1 MKSLLAQL
9 TVKYKLLMLT
19 VLTSISLT
27 AVILVS
33 IQTLKFNLLEDRH
46 LTTQHLTEVATDT
59 VKYFYSQFEQGH
71 FTEDEAKQHALSA
84 LSQMHYGEQEYFWIN
99 STNYTMLSHPKKS
112 LIGQNIEHIS
122 DPNGVYVFVEMMRV
136 IHNKGQGEV
145 NYQWHKKGVAK
156 PVDKASYVKLF
167 QPWGWVIGTGVYL
180 DDVDVIF
187 WQNAQT
193 LIFTAGL
200 FLLFG
205 TWLSQQISA
214 NIYKPLEKMR
224 AMMIKVNTSNDLTI
238 ELKTQGRD
246 ELGDIARAFNK
257 MIADFRQVLI
267 KISNSS
273 GSLAAQAEELST
285 VTEQINQGMK
295 SQSNNVKVADCA
307 ANEMVVTIKEVA
319 ENTQTTLEATHAAT
333 AETNNCVTILNENI
347 DSVNNLSSRVEHS
360 ANQIVDLK
368 NASKDIGE
376 IVSTIQ
382 AIAEQTNLLAL
393 NAAIEAARA
402 GEQGRGFA
410 VVADEVRTLASR
422 TQDSTGNITSVIE
435 LLQQGIEEAV
445 INMAQCQQQAQSSVT
460 LAQQAGRLVSN
471 MQSAMLEVTDL
482 NHVISTATEEQH
494 ATTEQVKEI
503 IHQINDMTEQTTD
516 SADHTA
522 QSSESL
528 AIFATDLNELVASFK
543 V

>member
-1 MKSLLAQL
+1 MKSLLAKL

-19 VLTSISLT
+19 ILTSISLI

-46 LTTQHLTEVATDT
+46 LQTQHLTEVATDT
-59 VKYFYSQFEQGH
+59 VRYFYSQFEQGN
-71 FTEDEAKQHALSA
+71 FTEKEAKQHALSA
-84 LSQMHYGEQEYFWIN
+84 LSSMHYNKEEYFWVNSIN
-99 STNYTMLSHPKKS
+99 YIMLSHPKKT
-112 LIGQNIEHIS
+112 LVGQNIENIS

-136 IHNKGQGEV
+136 INAQGQGGV
-145 NYQWHKKGVAK
+145 DYQWYKKGVAK

-167 QPWGWVIGTGVYL
+167 QPWGWVIGTGIYL
-180 DDVDVIF
+180 DDVDEIF
-187 WQNAQT
+187 WQNAET
-193 LIFTAGL
+193 LLLTAGL
-200 FLLFG
+200 FLLLA
-205 TWLSQQISA
+205 TWLSHQISA
-214 NIYKPLEKMR
+214 NIYKPLHKMR
-224 AMMIKVNTSNDLTI
+224 ELMVKVNSNNDLTI
-238 ELKTQGRD
+238 ELKAQGSD

-257 MIADFRQVLI
+257 MITDFRHVLI
-267 KISNSS
+267 NISNSS
-273 GSLAAQAEELST
+273 GSLAAQAEELSA

-295 SQSNNVKVADCA
+295 IQSDNVKVADIA
-307 ANEMVVTIKEVA
+307 ANEMVVAIKEVA
-319 ENTQTTLEATHAAT
+319 ENTHTTLEATHAAT
-333 AETNNCVTILNENI
+333 AETNDCVSILNENI
-347 DSVNNLSSRVEHS
+347 ASVNDLSGRVEHS
-360 ANQIVDLK
+360 ASQIMELK
-368 NASKDIGE
+368 NASKNIGE

-445 INMAQCQQQAQSSVT
+445 QNMAQCQKQAQSSVA
-460 LAQQAGRLVSN
+460 LAQQAGGLVSN
-471 MQSAMLEVTDL
+471 MQKAMLEVTDL
-482 NHVISTATEEQH
+482 NNVISTATEEQH

-503 IHQINDMTEQTTD
+503 INQINDMTEQTTD
-516 SADHTA
+516 SAAHTA
-522 QSSESL
+522 QASENL
-528 AIFATDLNELVASFK
+528 AIFATELNELVASFK